1 MEAQVNRRTQPNM
14 ARPMAYD
21 YMNSATAPDNTV
33 FPAQA
38 GTQCHDKVQSSTNAQ
53 LDTRVREYD
62 EAIASL
68 KITVFPAQ
76 AGN

>member
-1 MEAQVNRRTQPNM
+1 MTTLYLKAVFP
-14 ARPMAYD
+14 
-21 YMNSATAPDNTV
+21 V

-38 GTQCHDKVQSSTNAQ
+38 GNQCHDKVPSSTNAQ

-68 KITVFPAQ
+68 KTTVFPAQ
-76 AGN
+76 AGNQKS